1 MDCVAVDSACN
12 VTVTGVDMNRDG
24 THECVSTAPVD
35 EPATMSS
42 TIPLT
47 GNTIV
52 ATTAVVTT
60 CFASADCTDSAIPTC
75 SGDICVT
82 MSRGG
87 GSFIPDGEY
96 DSLWDNVK
104 PMIA

>member
-1 MDCVAVDSACN
+1 MTC
-12 VTVTGVDMNRDG
+12 M
-24 THECVSTAPVD
+24 STAPVD
-35 EPATMSS
+35 EPAAMSS
-42 TIPLT
+42 TIPLA
-47 GNTIV
+47 GNTIA
-52 ATTAVVTT
+52 ATTDVVTT
-60 CFASADCTDSAIPTC
+60 CFASADCTDSATPTC

-87 GSFIPDGEY
+87 GSFIPDGAY